1 MRLDELMTDAAVLAE
16 LGRRLARHRIER
28 NWTQAELA
36 VEAGVGQ
43 ATVQR
48 AERGESVQMTSM
60 VKLLRTLEL
69 LGGLDLAVPESIDL
83 PIARLEREQRK
94 LRRRASGLRARPG
107 AGRARP
113 VVEAGA
119 APTSAESAERPWRWG
134 DEPRRAP
141 RMTVAAVTL
150 WGARIAA
157 VSIDEGARYATFQ
170 YDPAFVRSGIE
181 LAPVRMP
188 LRAQPYSFPG
198 LPEDAFSGLPGLLA
212 DSLPD
217 RWGTALVN
225 AWLASQGRV
234 QSSFDVVQRL
244 CYVGTRG
251 VGALEFQP
259 AHEPS
264 TPAGADLHLDAL
276 VRLASEVLVQRAEF
290 VAELSEN
297 PDEQAMKAILAI
309 GSSAGGARPK
319 AFIAY
324 NDATGQVRSGQVE
337 VGEGFRH
344 WLLKFDGVSR
354 AGDHGLT
361 DPEGWGAVE
370 YAYSKMARA
379 AGIEMTECRLLEEH
393 GRRHFM
399 TRRFDRPDDGGKLH
413 MQTVGALEH
422 ASYNEPGTY
431 SYEQLMLLIRRL
443 GLGTPVVEQQFR
455 RMVFNV
461 VARNQDDHVKNVAF
475 LMDRAGAWSL
485 APAYDVIWA
494 WKPGNR
500 WLDSHQMSID
510 GKRDR
515 FTVADLRASRRG
527 GGPDARPR
535 RDDARG
541 GRRCRRGLAR
551 DRGRGR
557 SRRADD
563 RADRSLTPPDAAG
576 VLI

>member
-1 MRLDELMTDAAVLAE
+1 
-16 LGRRLARHRIER
+16 
-28 NWTQAELA
+28 
-36 VEAGVGQ
+36 
-43 ATVQR
+43 
-48 AERGESVQMTSM
+48 
-60 VKLLRTLEL
+60 
-69 LGGLDLAVPESIDL
+69 
-83 PIARLEREQRK
+83 
-94 LRRRASGLRARPG
+94 
-107 AGRARP
+107 
-113 VVEAGA
+113 
-119 APTSAESAERPWRWG
+119 
-134 DEPRRAP
+134 
-141 RMTVAAVTL
+141 MTVAAVTL
-150 WGARIAA
+150 WGSRIAA

-181 LAPVRMP
+181 IAPVRMP

-225 AWLASQGRV
+225 AWLASRGRE

-264 TPAGADLHLDAL
+264 TPADADLQVSAL
-276 VRLASEVLVQRAEF
+276 VRLASEVLAQRAEF

-297 PDEQAMKAILAI
+297 PDEEAMKAILAI

-324 NDATGQVRSGQVE
+324 NDATGLLRSGQVE

-344 WLLKFDGVSR
+344 WLLKFDGVSH

-361 DPEGWGAVE
+361 DPKGWGAVE

-379 AGIEMTECRLLEEH
+379 AGIEMTECRLLEEN

-399 TRRFDRPDDGGKLH
+399 TRRFDRPDEGGRLH

-422 ASYNEPGTY
+422 ASYNEPGAY
-431 SYEQLMLLIRRL
+431 SYEQALLLIRRL
-443 GLGTPVVEQQFR
+443 GLGTPVAEQQFR

-461 VARNQDDHVKNVAF
+461 VARNQDDHVKNIAF

-485 APAYDVIWA
+485 APAYDMIWA
-494 WKPGNR
+494 WKPGNP
-500 WLDSHQMSID
+500 WLDSHQMSIN

-515 FTVADLRASRRG
+515 FTVADLRAT
-527 GGPDARPR
+527 A
-535 RDDARG
+535 AVA
-541 GRRCRRGLAR
+541 GLP
-551 DRGRGR
+551 RGRAEAILAEVGEIVAGWPVIAEALGVDERIAEQIAR
-557 SRRADD
+557 SHR
-563 RADRSLTPPDAAG
+563 LTLP
-576 VLI
+576 LS